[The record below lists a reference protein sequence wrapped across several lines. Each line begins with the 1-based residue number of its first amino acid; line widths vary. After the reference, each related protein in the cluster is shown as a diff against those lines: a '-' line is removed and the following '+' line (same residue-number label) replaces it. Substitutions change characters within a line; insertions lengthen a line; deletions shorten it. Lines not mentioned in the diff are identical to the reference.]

1 VKRQSNRL
9 ENAQFITIR
18 LQDIIM
24 SKPKNTL
31 VTLAKNDV
39 EIIARET
46 LYRGFFSID
55 LYRFRHRLFNGEM
68 SGEVRREIFERG
80 HAAVLLPYDPVRDEV
95 VLIEQI
101 RIAAYDTSD
110 TPWLLEL
117 IAGMIEEG
125 ESVEDVAR
133 REAVEEAGLVVGR
146 TKPVLS
152 YLASPGGTSERLSI
166 LVGEV
171 DATAAEGIHGLV
183 DENED
188 IRVHVVSREKAY
200 QLVEEGSIDNAASV
214 IALQWLQL
222 HYEKLRIEWND

>member
-1 VKRQSNRL
+1 MSNVNQQ
-9 ENAQFITIR
+9 EITF
-18 LQDIIM
+18 
-24 SKPKNTL
+24 S
-31 VTLAKNDV
+31 KNDV

-46 LYRGFFSID
+46 LYSGFFSLE

-80 HAAVLLPYDPVRDEV
+80 HAAVLLPFDPVRDEV

-101 RIAAYDTSD
+101 RIAALDTSES
-110 TPWLLEL
+110 PWLLE
-117 IAGMIEEG
+117 IVAGMIEEG
-125 ESVEDVAR
+125 ETPEEVAR
-133 REAVEEAGLVVGR
+133 REAQEEAGLIVGR

-152 YLASPGGTSERLSI
+152 YLASPGGTTERSSI

-171 DATAAEGIHGLV
+171 DATTAQGIHGLA

-188 IRVHVVSREKAY
+188 IRVHVVSREQAY
-200 QLVEEGSIDNAASV
+200 QWVNEGKIDNAASV

-222 HYEKLRIEWND
+222 HYQDLRKEWKK